1 MGYGGKGTK
10 AVLSPNAR
18 VVSLDKVNQA
28 ISNSSSQ
35 FQSSLIKAGSNG
47 ARSYGSNIGQAQMA
61 LKMGYNTID
70 AGWAVIPLTR
80 DAIVMSNKNSW

>member
-1 MGYGGKGTK
+1 MIKLKLRENNTE
-10 AVLSPNAR
+10 
-18 VVSLDKVNQA
+18 VNQA

-35 FQSSLIKAGSNG
+35 FQSALRKAGYNG
-47 ARSYGSNIGQAQMA
+47 TRSYGSNDGQAQMA

>member
-1 MGYGGKGTK
+1 MSYKRLEEKENDYGKYQK
-10 AVLSPNAR
+10 YNNI
-18 VVSLDKVNQA
+18 K
-28 ISNSSSQ
+28 NSKKRYH
-35 FQSSLIKAGSNG
+35 LWKCTSNG
-47 ARSYGSNIGQAQMA
+47 NQLWKLAFCRLNDGQAQMA